1 MRLYI
6 ELLLAYRANFT
17 SRCRANLLPHS
28 LDSECNGL
36 EDYLNDYGVYGNVD
50 IVFDVEELTDSDDND
65 ENPENASDR
74 KRLNDVSRS
83 QRQEIYEAML
93 ERITNGKQKRDTTT
107 IVANLFNVSIW
118 TVQRVWRRAKR
129 CRERGEPVD
138 VSSRKPK
145 YSGRKKKSFDLST
158 IAAIP
163 LHKRNTIRKLAA
175 ELGVSKSWLH
185 RQFKSGLLRRHS
197 NALKPSLKEDNK
209 KERLRWCISML
220 DPATLPHS
228 PKFIEMD
235 NIIHIDEKWFNAT
248 KKNRNFYMLPEE
260 EDPYRTVQNKNAID
274 KLMFLGAIGK
284 PKKDAEGNIIF
295 NGKIGIWPF
304 IRKVSQH
311 ISFEVM
317 LFIIC

>member
-1 MRLYI
+1 
-6 ELLLAYRANFT
+6 
-17 SRCRANLLPHS
+17 
-28 LDSECNGL
+28 
-36 EDYLNDYGVYGNVD
+36 
-50 IVFDVEELTDSDDND
+50 
-65 ENPENASDR
+65 
-74 KRLNDVSRS
+74 
-83 QRQEIYEAML
+83 
-93 ERITNGKQKRDTTT
+93 
-107 IVANLFNVSIW
+107 
-118 TVQRVWRRAKR
+118 
-129 CRERGEPVD
+129 

-185 RQFKSGLLRRHS
+185 RQFKSGLLRRHLD
-197 NALKPSLKEDNK
+197 ALKPSLKEDNR

-220 DPATLPHS
+220 DPATLPNS

-235 NIIHIDEKWFNAT
+235 NIIHIDKKWFNAT
-248 KKNRNFYMLPEE
+248 KKNMNFYMLPEE

-284 PKKDAEGNIIF
+284 PKKDAKGNIIF